1 VPAVQR
7 VMNHDLASREELDV
21 GSAYACVLDLLMVE
35 PIFGWNHV
43 ERLSHASVHRMLE
56 RIAEAETSSATDSSR
71 SALPRRRAWLPCR
84 PVTSYDVP
92 G

>member
-56 RIAEAETSSATDSSR
+56 RIAEAE
-71 SALPRRRAWLPCR
+71 PPVRRTARGARCHDVGLPCR
-84 PVTSYDVP
+84 PVTSYDVR